1 MGKYPVIFLSF
12 KGVEGL
18 TYDEAFDA
26 FVRVI
31 GKEISRVSFLADS
44 DKLTMLERE
53 QYKGLTI
60 IEDGSFV
67 FSKDKLISSLQLLS
81 QMLYKHYDQKVVG
94 YSCAAE
100 PPVQYRLSHLSR
112 RSEPLIKHTICMMR
126 IYSRNALSNPYTSR
140 MEISCSASMLVMLM
154 R

>member
-1 MGKYPVIFLSF
+1 MAGQTQHTYIAVDLKSF
-12 KGVEGL
+12 YASVECVERQL
-18 TYDEAFDA
+18 DPLNTNLVVADA
-26 FVRVI
+26 
-31 GKEISRVSFLADS
+31 SR
-44 DKLTMLERE
+44 
-53 QYKGLTI
+53 
-60 IEDGSFV
+60 
-67 FSKDKLISSLQLLS
+67 
-81 QMLYKHYDQKVVG
+81 G

-140 MEISCSASMLVMLM
+140 MEISCSASILVMLI

>member
-1 MGKYPVIFLSF
+1 MANRKKEVYKPKPMTEGKRNLIQ
-12 KGVEGL
+12 GL
-18 TYDEAFDA
+18 LQEYD
-26 FVRVI
+26 I
-31 GKEISRVSFLADS
+31 QS
-44 DKLTMLERE
+44 
-53 QYKGLTI
+53 
-60 IEDGSFV
+60 
-67 FSKDKLISSLQLLS
+67 
-81 QMLYKHYDQKVVG
+81 G

>member
-1 MGKYPVIFLSF
+1 MALTDKELQEFIDSLSTEELEQLQTQL
-12 KGVEGL
+12 K
-18 TYDEAFDA
+18 A
-26 FVRVI
+26 
-31 GKEISRVSFLADS
+31 KES
-44 DKLTMLERE
+44 
-53 QYKGLTI
+53 
-60 IEDGSFV
+60 
-67 FSKDKLISSLQLLS
+67 
-81 QMLYKHYDQKVVG
+81 G

>member
-1 MGKYPVIFLSF
+1 M
-12 KGVEGL
+12 
-18 TYDEAFDA
+18 AC
-26 FVRVI
+26 
-31 GKEISRVSFLADS
+31 
-44 DKLTMLERE
+44 
-53 QYKGLTI
+53 
-60 IEDGSFV
+60 
-67 FSKDKLISSLQLLS
+67 KDKTTGTWVAQWYEVD
-81 QMLYKHYDQKVVG
+81 MYGKKKRRKKRGFKTMREAKLYENERTLKEQGG

-126 IYSRNALSNPYTSR
+126 VYSRNALSNPYTSR